1 MISPG
6 VFLCFFNFLLI
17 FVNIGI
23 LIFFVGPLQVFF
35 NKKLFFKFINKCQTE
50 ILGCAPPSSHGWD
63 FSTKLQVSGI
73 CFPVNFEKF
82 LKTAFLK
89 NTSGRLLLVLIA
101 LNKEN
106 ETETEMPAESSNN
119 YKVPWFDCNISAE
132 LVKYG
137 RSSKCR
143 L

>member
-6 VFLCFFNFLLI
+6 VFLCFFCFFLNFCKYWDTYI
-17 FVNIGI
+17 FCW
-23 LIFFVGPLQVFF
+23 PTSSFF

-106 ETETEMPAESSNN
+106 ETEIEMPAESSNN

-132 LVKYG
+132 LVKYD